1 MEFPIWYITRSVI
14 AVFVFCFFVF
24 VFFVCLFFC
33 FDLFCFLFCFLFF
46 VFLFF
51 CFFFLI
57 QLLPIFWDATKFIS
71 KVVVQVYICTSNE
84 GVFHYFHNLNIM
96 CCPSLTFLITLF
108 WKSILFDIRMAT
120 PAFFFRPFAWKI
132 VFQPFTLM
140 CCLSLSL
147 RQKVI
152 SFKS

>member
-24 VFFVCLFFC
+24 VFFCLFV
-33 FDLFCFLFCFLFF
+33 FLFWFVLLFVLFF
-46 VFLFF
+46 VFCFF
-51 CFFFLI
+51 VFLVFFLI

-108 WKSILFDIRMAT
+108 WTSILFDIRMAT

-132 VFQPFTLM
+132 VFQTLTLM
-140 CCLSLSL
+140 WCLSLSL
-147 RQKVI
+147 RQNVL

>member
-24 VFFVCLFFC
+24 CFFFCLFFC

-51 CFFFLI
+51 WFFFDTITPNFLRRHQI
-57 QLLPIFWDATKFIS
+57 YFQSCCTSLNS
-71 KVVVQVYICTSNE
+71 TSNE

-132 VFQPFTLM
+132 VF
-140 CCLSLSL
+140 
-147 RQKVI
+147 
-152 SFKS
+152 